1 MISKEEIIEKVGV
14 LLKELS
20 DKFDYISDPDKDVNP
35 LEFQLFEINAAYFAE
50 HANLLRKLE
59 DEEARKYAEIEESA
73 GHEQSQ
79 GVREKEVG
87 EVEHTQLKDIEHVP
101 IVEKEVA
108 AEREEETVLEEKPVE
123 ERLVEPIIFTPASS
137 SESVEKEA
145 LDSQETVEEIVEED
159 NNVFSSEDNTVN
171 KQEEEIVKPQYQE
184 EPVPE
189 RKVETEPAPE
199 PLKEITH
206 EVVIEEKTL
215 NIHSERPMS
224 LNDRLS
230 EQRKAM
236 DSEKKHLESPRRIK
250 DIKSGINLNDKL
262 LFIKDLFN
270 GYSLAYSE
278 AIELLN
284 RFESFEDADRFLKSN
299 YAQKN
304 SWDTK
309 QASVDKLYAILR
321 QRYG

>member
-1 MISKEEIIEKVGV
+1 MISKKEIIEKVGV
-14 LLKELS
+14 LLKELT
-20 DKFDYISDPDKDVNP
+20 DKFEYISDAGREVNP

-59 DEEARKYAEIEESA
+59 EEESRSHA
-73 GHEQSQ
+73 EVEEHAETHEK
-79 GVREKEVG
+79 VLE
-87 EVEHTQLKDIEHVP
+87 EVEHTELKNIEQ
-101 IVEKEVA
+101 IASAEKEG
-108 AEREEETVLEEKPVE
+108 EPEKEPELEEEPEKEEPEIKE
-123 ERLVEPIIFTPASS
+123 SSKDPIIFTPVTNH
-137 SESVEKEA
+137 EPIKEED
-145 LDSQETVEEIVEED
+145 LDSQETVEEIPEQ
-159 NNVFSSEDNTVN
+159 NNNAGISENKVVSSNTNSESNAVSSE
-171 KQEEEIVKPQYQE
+171 KEQVKEQNQR
-184 EPVPE
+184 EPVF
-189 RKVETEPAPE
+189 EPA
-199 PLKEITH
+199 KEVTH

-215 NIHSERPMS
+215 NVPNNERPMS
-224 LNDRLS
+224 LNERLS

-236 DSEKKHLESPRRIK
+236 DAEKKHLDSPRRIK

-284 RFESFEDADRFLKSN
+284 RFESFEDADRFLKAN

-304 SWDTK
+304 NWDSK
-309 QASVDKLYAILR
+309 QASVEKLYAILR

>member
-14 LLKELS
+14 LLKELT
-20 DKFDYISDPDKDVNP
+20 DKFEYISSSGKEVHP

-50 HANLLRKLE
+50 HTNLLRKFE
-59 DEEARKYAEIEESA
+59 EEEARSRTEAEAPAEAYAPAVEEA
-73 GHEQSQ
+73 
-79 GVREKEVG
+79 
-87 EVEHTQLKDIEHVP
+87 EHTQLTDGGPQFIADEE
-101 IVEKEVA
+101 EKEPSSY
-108 AEREEETVLEEKPVE
+108 EEPEPEEERKDPIIE
-123 ERLVEPIIFTPASS
+123 ERKDPIIFTPVSS
-137 SESVEKEA
+137 HEPIEEEA
-145 LDSQETVEEIVEED
+145 RDSQETVEEITEQ
-159 NNVFSSEDNTVN
+159 NNSSGNRENAVSSSG
-171 KQEEEIVKPQYQE
+171 QEKSVQKE
-184 EPVPE
+184 EPVS
-189 RKVETEPAPE
+189 EPARE
-199 PLKEITH
+199 VIH

-215 NIHSERPMS
+215 NVPNERPMS

-230 EQRKAM
+230 EQRKVM
-236 DSEKKHLESPRRIK
+236 DAEKKHLDPPRRIK

-284 RFESFEDADRFLKSN
+284 RFETFDDADRFLTTN

-304 SWDTK
+304 NWETK
-309 QASVDKLYAILR
+309 QATVEKLYAILR